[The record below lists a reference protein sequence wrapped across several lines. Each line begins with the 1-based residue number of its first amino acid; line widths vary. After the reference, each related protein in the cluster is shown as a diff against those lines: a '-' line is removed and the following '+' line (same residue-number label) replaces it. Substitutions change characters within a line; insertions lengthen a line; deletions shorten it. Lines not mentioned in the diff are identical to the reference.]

1 MQEKENEIKI
11 AKKELANLYL
21 LIKMQKKD
29 NVRDIILY
37 KFDYKYCI
45 QYKII
50 SENKED
56 LEEITKISFKE
67 LVEYIKNSLDIIV
80 EYKLSIEIENFKN
93 NYKNLSEVIEYEEL
107 LQQAEERI
115 RKLIS
120 IELTL
125 KLQCEKYAQKIDTL
139 EKEKNKIETQLV
151 RIILNKKYFSQINE
165 RLDFSTR
172 LEDISKKLEKFQ
184 KKFDIEKIKKDY
196 ENTLKDKDQEI
207 FESQKK
213 IAYLLNKIKFLENK
227 IYMNSFNDDNK
238 NINQN
243 KKNHSIFQQE
253 DDLLKYKTSRVG
265 SNRTKFNKKEKERE
279 RNQYNSLYAI
289 PHSKRKNRRM
299 LIKSMSSSFINQS
312 NVDNETYMYKNKYN
326 SSIGESINNFIF
338 NINDNSLIKDNTDKL
353 RLNPDSVQTINIEK
367 IKVQKKLMEYRKLI
381 DRRLNDLKSNKR
393 YHNKKII
400 RTSNFIK
407 LKLFDNNGK
416 HISSSKEKDVTN
428 LDKNIKKAK
437 CIYNKSHR
445 SINRTNFKIS

>member
-80 EYKLSIEIENFKN
+80 EYKLNIEIENFKN

-279 RNQYNSLYAI
+279 RNQYNSLYVI

-367 IKVQKKLMEYRKLI
+367 IKVQKKLMEYSKLI

-416 HISSSKEKDVTN
+416 HISISKEKDVTN
-428 LDKNIKKAK
+428 FDKNIKKAK

>member
-80 EYKLSIEIENFKN
+80 EYKLNIEIENFKN

-253 DDLLKYKTSRVG
+253 DELLKYKTSRVG

-279 RNQYNSLYAI
+279 RNQYKSLYVI

-416 HISSSKEKDVTN
+416 HISTSKEKDVTN
-428 LDKNIKKAK
+428 FDKNIKKAK

>member
-80 EYKLSIEIENFKN
+80 EYKLNIEIENFKN

-213 IAYLLNKIKFLENK
+213 IVYLLNKIKFLENK

-279 RNQYNSLYAI
+279 RNQYNSLYVI

-367 IKVQKKLMEYRKLI
+367 IKVQKKLMEYSKLI

-416 HISSSKEKDVTN
+416 HISISKEKDVTN
-428 LDKNIKKAK
+428 FDKNIKKAK

>member
-1 MQEKENEIKI
+1 
-11 AKKELANLYL
+11 
-21 LIKMQKKD
+21 MQKKD

-243 KKNHSIFQQE
+243 KKNYSIFQQE

-265 SNRTKFNKKEKERE
+265 SNRTIFNKKEKERE
-279 RNQYNSLYAI
+279 RNQYNSLYVI

-428 LDKNIKKAK
+428 FDKNIKKAK

>member
-29 NVRDIILY
+29 NVSLIILY

-80 EYKLSIEIENFKN
+80 EYKLNIEIKNFKN

-107 LQQAEERI
+107 LQQAEDRI
-115 RKLIS
+115 RKLVS

-213 IAYLLNKIKFLENK
+213 IVYLLNKIKFLENK

-279 RNQYNSLYAI
+279 RNQYNSLYVI

-416 HISSSKEKDVTN
+416 HISISKEKDVTN
-428 LDKNIKKAK
+428 FDKNIKKAK

>member
-253 DDLLKYKTSRVG
+253 DELLKYKTSRVG

-279 RNQYNSLYAI
+279 RNQYNSLYVI

>member
-37 KFDYKYCI
+37 KFDYKYYI

-80 EYKLSIEIENFKN
+80 EYKLNIEIENFKN

-279 RNQYNSLYAI
+279 RNQYNSLYVI

-299 LIKSMSSSFINQS
+299 LIKSISSSFINQS

-353 RLNPDSVQTINIEK
+353 RLNPDSVQMINIEK

-393 YHNKKII
+393 KKKKKII

-416 HISSSKEKDVTN
+416 HISISKEKDVTN
-428 LDKNIKKAK
+428 FDKNIKKAK

>member
-107 LQQAEERI
+107 LQHAEERI

-172 LEDISKKLEKFQ
+172 LEDISKKMEKFQ

-279 RNQYNSLYAI
+279 RNQYNSLYVI
-289 PHSKRKNRRM
+289 PHFKRKNRRM
-299 LIKSMSSSFINQS
+299 VIKSMSSSFINQS
-312 NVDNETYMYKNKYN
+312 IVDNETYMYKNKYN

-428 LDKNIKKAK
+428 FDKNIKKAK

>member
-80 EYKLSIEIENFKN
+80 EYKLNIEIENFKN

-279 RNQYNSLYAI
+279 RNQYNSLYVI

-312 NVDNETYMYKNKYN
+312 DADNDTYMYKNKYI

-416 HISSSKEKDVTN
+416 HISISKEKDVTN
-428 LDKNIKKAK
+428 FDKNIKKAK

>member
-253 DDLLKYKTSRVG
+253 DELLKYKTSRVG

-279 RNQYNSLYAI
+279 RNQYNSLYEI

-338 NINDNSLIKDNTDKL
+338 NINDNSLIKDNSDKL

-428 LDKNIKKAK
+428 FDKNIKKAK